1 MKLPNPPKFPQTTT
15 DLIVLLLTG
24 IVASLVFAIIIMGYQ
39 ERKIPPEFKD
49 VALFIGGLVG
59 GALAANRLSS

>member
-1 MKLPNPPKFPQTTT
+1 MKLPNPKLPQTTT
-15 DLIVLLLTG
+15 DLILLLFTG
-24 IVASLVFAIIIMGYQ
+24 IVGSLTFAIIIMGYQ

-49 VALFIGGLVG
+49 IALFIGGVVG